1 MTRSKPRYELFFWLL
16 PMMLM
21 LAAFYLYPLI
31 DVIRLS
37 FTNSSILSPDFRY
50 TFNSYIKTFK
60 DPSFTNTLWISFIF
74 VIANLVIQIPLG
86 LAIAL
91 ALNEG
96 QRRKIPG
103 TIAVRTAVLT
113 AWMAPGVLVG
123 IVWQMLL
130 SSSQYGIVNYLLET
144 LGFARVNFLFDPNL
158 ALVSIIIANVWRGT
172 AFTMILQYAGLQRIP
187 EGLYEAASIDG
198 ASSFQKFYA
207 ITIPQLAPILFINF
221 VLITINTFNTFDIVM
236 VLTGGGPARATEVL
250 TMSAYKQ
257 VFAFFSLGRGSAV
270 AVVLLFCNLCMAL
283 LYYKAIVSEGNGNRR
298 KQK

>member
-1 MTRSKPRYELFFWLL
+1 MTKSKPHFELFLWLL
-16 PMMLM
+16 PMLLM
-21 LAAFYLYPLI
+21 LAVFYLYPLL

-37 FTNSSILSPDFRY
+37 FTNSSTLSPGFKY

-60 DPSFTNTLWISFIF
+60 DPSFTNTLGISFIF

-96 QRRKIPG
+96 HRRKIPG

-144 LGFARVNFLFDPNL
+144 MGLSRVNFLFDPHL

-198 ASSFQKFYA
+198 ASAFQKFYA

-236 VLTGGGPARATEVL
+236 VLTGGGPARSTEVL
-250 TMSAYKQ
+250 TMSAYNQ
-257 VFAFFSLGRGSAV
+257 VFAFFNLGRGSAV
-270 AVVLLFCNLCMAL
+270 AVVLLMCNLCMAL
-283 LYYKAIVSEGNGNRR
+283 LYYKAIVSEGTGNRR